1 MEEELGLFAPNNLS
15 AKPFDLSSKL
25 TFPNNNVSSGKPT
38 GDPAMDIFNTLLSEG
53 VPKTGQ
59 GSFTAVPATG
69 LDLSGRYP
77 KVFPGLDNEDLY
89 ARNQGTMEKLGNS
102 LVKMGGIASATF
114 LNSTAGFLYGTTELV
129 KTGDFTKLFDNEVT
143 RELNDFTIGLEDT
156 YANYKTERERNG
168 DWWEPENL
176 FTANFLTENII
187 KNLGFSIGA
196 FAGGFAFT
204 GALRALGIT
213 GRLVA
218 QGKNMAAA
226 ADAAI
231 ASANAL
237 PQAQRLG
244 AINSALGQLRA
255 GTGRALIGSEK
266 FIVPAIGAAGE
277 AGIEAL
283 NASQEIRQKMVDQ
296 YILEKGYAPLGE
308 DLEDINR
315 SVENIGKTIYG
326 LNFGLL
332 TFSNAVQLPKIFSS
346 TYRGEKS
353 LVNDVIFKGGKY
365 VSSIPEKGIARSLY
379 KGYKAGGLLFNRDEA
394 LEEALQYAAQVG
406 TENYFSK
413 LNETG
418 EASILDD
425 LFFAGAK
432 EAFTSSEGLLNL
444 VVGGLSGALMS
455 LPGKIG
461 ERGLTGEG
469 GTSGK
474 IRNEAIDAW
483 NTSLIK
489 DKLKDSAKVISA
501 SAKIQEERAQRIEQG
516 DISGAKD
523 LEFDFMF
530 GAVLNRAKYSSTEVI
545 KDELNELR
553 QLAST
558 NFLTLQQ
565 EGYAYNTDTPETFL
579 KRLDT
584 IQSQA
589 DFIGKT
595 YQDINLKFKGLL
607 DKDNKPIYSDEVISK
622 LTYAASKVFDYDAR
636 IPSLNNKMIAAG
648 VNTTE
653 LFSDV
658 ILNGKPAK
666 EAVDKAMADISKNI
680 VNADELTQ
688 DLFELI
694 EMGVKRKKFID
705 EYAEIKANPNKYT
718 PEPEKP
724 ATVIPEEEVG
734 NTVKVVTKD
743 GEKSLTIGE
752 EYYLG
757 KVIGYDAEGNE
768 IPRYPRLTIL
778 KQNED
783 GTIRIRDNK
792 GERDIDPEVLKDYK
806 LGKVSTVAK
815 NPIAAFYVENIDKVV
830 KWNTGK
836 DKGGVITG
844 WLEYDPDKNQLFF
857 VYNKKGKKRKA
868 KQRDNV
874 RVPIGL
880 NSKDP
885 LSAFRPRKGFDKGI
899 FYFDGKLT
907 AVSKAK
913 IEEAKGQVKDLSK
926 FYDLNDREA
935 RAKFFNDF
943 NKEII
948 DNQADINDQIRKTK
962 ADILTIEEELNKLNA
977 IIEKGG
983 EDARAKKG
991 TKLKVSVRKAL
1002 GTSLRLSRAKEELQ
1016 EELAV
1021 LEAQREEGEI
1031 IIAYLEDSL
1040 QGISELDADDAK
1052 GIIDQLEF
1060 EVELAKESVE
1070 NTSRQIGA
1078 LTNLINGIE
1087 KALDAAVGLLRNL
1100 IDQFEINYPKVPR
1113 VMGLAFNEFLKANP
1127 NFLKLKPN
1135 YISDLRNL
1143 DTYIAEVED
1152 MDINPNEEK
1161 LQKLR
1166 SEIASLKTQLTTDV
1180 NELMFK
1186 EALLAKLKKTYSEYQ
1201 ASGIEEEKLMKN
1213 QELQK
1218 RILGTADKDNP
1229 EPPIP
1234 TKEYEVDSKK
1244 TVEIIPRATLPVD
1257 RGMPHHKRAQRFGV
1271 KFPKFDDETRSNIKG
1286 VYITVR
1292 NQNQLIPG
1300 LINHLRTDDK
1310 GIKEAVDPTRLIAM
1324 VMVDDSSGTPV
1335 LVNEDGQPLTEAQ
1348 AQDPL
1353 NNAIYQVF
1361 PLEELKWSGEYGDKS
1376 MFPENTPKNV
1386 IDEVK
1391 SQYAQWRSKVL
1402 KVDDLSEIH
1411 SVDVSFGFP
1420 QVQTDSEGKKLY
1432 DTRTGVESAELASEY
1447 DIENAPMI
1455 LVASSDET
1463 IVRGISVTKSAPGRV
1478 FLDLPNGLVPLN
1490 NRQHTRKEAEVI
1502 FNAIY
1507 HFSKNMMDSKKGIN
1521 DDSTKRLLS
1530 FLKSVVYWK
1539 IPKTDSGFSS
1549 VFFKDGKLYMSG
1561 KGASYPFTP
1570 SGLLQN
1576 KEDIITVLSGMY
1588 HNVNNLFA
1596 RELNEEYEQITGI
1609 SEDGSIQSIIWPN
1622 YQAYL
1627 LSSTTPDGKK
1637 RSGQELPLA
1646 TNVRPIESPDDLNRS
1661 GIYFYTTDT
1670 VDDYIIPEGKK
1681 QVKITPLASEPVAN
1695 KFTLDGTSRNEF
1707 FLPSLKKTVA
1717 FSAPA
1722 NPTMDNIVILD
1733 SPDLKDVISYVES
1746 QGQDPEMVIKKAILK
1761 GILGNQAQASAETVS
1776 SNVEKAR
1783 QNIFG
1788 KASTPT
1794 APTAPE
1800 ATSPGIE
1807 KARQN
1812 IFGAAPTTSSTPT
1825 TSISTNDDDLKTPI
1839 KGLNERLDAYGN
1851 AQLVF
1856 SSDFFE
1862 GERPKGKLNGFK
1874 ALLSKLRENII
1885 VLADVNWND
1894 FNFFLSK
1901 EDIEKLNELKP
1912 LAEELDTI
1920 NTLKISSSD
1929 TRTVAVEKRYAQLT
1943 NQLTNKFIDIVGKHV
1958 EQQLGKKITSSK
1970 PKINSVSTGDK
1981 PSVSQTVTDARKR
1994 IFGGA
1999 SSQSVK
2005 EEARKRAEEI
2015 EKTIPA
2021 SKRSNS
2027 PEFRLAVEQ
2036 QAKGLRIENWSDIE
2050 AAWKQML
2057 PNVPLYRL
2065 KNVIQATNGRQAWG
2079 MLKNGAIYV
2088 YENAEVGTFYH
2099 EVFEAV
2105 WKMFTDPAEQQSI
2118 INEFKSRKGSFIDRP
2133 TGQTVNY
2140 SEATPQQI
2148 KEQLAEE
2155 FRDYR
2160 LYKKIPPKP
2169 VDGRPWI
2176 VKLFSD
2182 MVNFIKTF
2190 FTGESAQSNT
2200 EKLFE
2205 KIGNGYYAKSIPP
2218 MGVLEQVSTQII
2230 DLDEAFA
2237 TEEDELREITLPY
2250 KERHELIQHMV
2261 YKTLSLLGVNDE
2273 SLFNVTNINRNYLYY
2288 QLFEEVL
2295 GKVDNQG
2302 DLVKNGILQNQMRAN
2317 YDNYRDGK
2325 ISDDEFVKLHDSLN
2339 ENFVKI
2345 NTEWREIFEKYE
2357 EYMKGY
2363 QIEFDEN
2370 DNIQLTDEDKTR
2382 EISPDATKIDSLR
2395 KSNPA
2400 IKLLLATLPKTRTV
2414 NGENETVVTSIG
2426 GYELLPLAQSFITV
2440 MNNVYSSR
2448 DVNDMMERLRKLA
2461 MEDGNYEVLYK
2472 RLSKIPRDQKLKDKP
2487 FDFRNLKTPHSIQLV
2502 SAFWSTFKKQNPEV
2516 KNVFILENGEV
2527 VVGDASLSQAAA
2539 QVANDFENGI
2549 IMSARDGKGYLEY
2562 SQKEK
2567 AYVAKDS
2574 IDKLK
2579 FDSSKINENDKAML
2593 QFLKDIGVD
2602 FDSTDLKKLYGKDL
2616 DIFRN
2621 AVKNIAKSL
2630 RENKI
2635 LMSLSKKTISI
2646 QGRLT
2651 ELALL
2656 KIKATNPEIESTFF
2670 NISNE
2675 RTQSYIGVN
2684 PLSDLHDFISS
2695 LVNGKDELEGSKV
2708 LESHYRYLAYDEF
2721 SRGSVILNKLFPK
2734 RGKKIPA
2741 NNPNA
2746 DLLTVG
2752 YVGGTQNQI
2761 NGKQKPSAKLNYIER
2776 LVQEMNLNLSG
2787 WYLNLVPGDASIE
2800 WMIKM
2805 GNHVTSAQMER
2816 GYEKVN
2822 EIFKEYFKA
2831 EYNLAK
2837 SPDRYI
2843 DPEREK
2849 EKNNL
2854 RFFYDILGKELN
2866 DKIIASEETDAE
2878 AVYNEFKDKIN
2889 AAVKNYIEND
2899 SKSFRAVLSKYGIL
2913 QYDGRKFSL
2922 KNIKTSDENT
2932 LGYSIT
2938 ESMDEKTLNNNLLA
2952 MTVNYMIANVEL
2964 HKLLYSDPY
2973 QYADELKRI
2982 KSFSSP
2988 RQAIMSD
2995 PDNGQAGY
3003 NINAAL
3009 NDVWNTGFQKG
3020 DIGYTDFN
3028 RNYFR
3033 TATHSDVIAVVDI
3046 PGQNYENYKET
3057 DGSGIISLKGH
3068 RNLKLRAGQWTDNN
3082 DLQYRHDIAFEKL
3095 ARAGATQEE
3104 LDKFDENNPDIQ
3116 DTYTPVKPIVAGNLN
3131 TESGNNDVV
3140 LDKFALY
3147 PLSYRILHKIKKD
3160 SNAMKLY
3167 DKMQKEDIDYIV
3179 FSSGRKVGGRNPH
3192 TTYNADGSFNNTPYI
3207 ASGKDQNILNV
3218 PYKIVSIQAEV
3229 PSKEK
3234 AEVTRGSQVTKLL
3247 TMDFMA
3253 AGVPVDF
3260 MPTEKDFSKRYKAWQ
3275 DANDDQ
3281 RNQSKLYQEI
3291 KKNEELLKEMTKFGF
3306 ESLLKKFGIKRV
3318 PGGFKVDDFSA
3329 ATTTLREEMLKREV
3343 NDNLIESLKAFEKG
3357 KVILEATP
3365 AYQKVRNILYSIVD
3379 REIVSPKISGGMK
3392 VQIPSTFLL
3401 DSNNIKVE
3409 TINNKTGFVSE
3420 NLKFYLNEKGE
3431 RVAEIMVGK
3440 WFKSDMSDEELLNYL
3455 NNTDGGKKIL
3465 TGMAFRIPTQN
3476 SNSIDAIRIAKF
3488 LPKEFGDSVVIPS
3501 ALVAKVGSDFDI
3513 DKLSIYL
3520 KNVHKDVTGDIK
3532 LVPFQGYGQQAID
3545 KFKTLAKELS
3555 DAEIA
3560 RKIGKLEKKT
3570 LKQEN
3575 LRQMF
3580 VDIVTENT
3588 SNKFAQHWVPLF
3600 REWFAD
3606 QIVDG
3611 KLSVDLVSQVFEQ
3624 RFAKLNKKLSELT
3637 DADLQEILVEEH
3649 ADRLYK
3655 SSLQNAYIESSENL
3669 IKSDENYSK
3678 LMTPNSAE
3686 QLKALGKEVALATVG
3701 QTYDYKK
3708 VGNMLNRTFMSS
3720 LRHAFVTGK
3729 YAIGIAAVNQTNH
3742 SLMQRFMSL
3751 VDPTRL
3757 DRVSK
3762 EDRHWL
3768 GDAKIK
3774 FDQFNKFDGKAT
3786 LSMIR
3791 NAERTEEYP
3800 NGQFIS
3806 DIIGQFID
3814 GYVDIS
3820 KGPWIMELGAT
3831 PNVASTWLFLVK
3843 IGVPI
3848 NTITYFMN
3856 QPIVRDYLQSIE
3868 NAGYSWL
3875 FIDDF
3880 VDMTKGKYSQ
3890 GANKTSRTVIPN
3902 TASLKEMM
3910 SKSADKLSPNEK
3922 ADQLFILDEFLK
3934 YAKMAE
3940 HMFHV
3945 TQGSNY
3951 DTSNFNDPSLLYKK
3965 NEQFK
3970 KAQQTIISSVEE
3982 ILDNSFIGELAE
3994 IMGFTRNALSEFLV
4008 SEKSRVRNIIEKV
4021 LKPHVELS
4029 NNDFVR
4035 VAQKVVSDLFDYA
4048 VQTNSEFKNRVFEV
4062 MVKEGGYTYE
4072 IVQMVKDIKND
4083 PEHPLYNNHVI
4094 NIIVPQLS
4102 PEAAPGAANNI
4113 KVKGASSKIYDQNNI
4128 IYGFEEIKEYLG
4140 GIGQAFMYNKFKML
4154 ALYQSGLSTSRLSF
4168 TSLLPFE
4175 DFQFIYESTIEKLE
4189 SIANLEEFANLTV
4202 FERNNWGNDDIVP
4215 YEKAKLIVQQDGT
4228 QKYNPAMEY
4237 LPKNV
4242 KDAIESNDIVP
4253 LISVSTLG
4261 RKSKSDFFVYT
4272 WEDNISKEKK
4282 AEMRKKGDFSYIK
4295 RGLFKKVKDPATGE
4309 PFIHPNNSGKE
4320 YYIFKATN
4328 AWGARE
4334 RAQEFYNVEKP
4345 SKIDNGFIKV
4355 TTPSSDESI
4364 IGIFTGRRK
4373 ASVQS
4378 QSVEKAAVIEKSKG
4392 VMVIDKNKKINIYA
4406 GTGENSE
4413 LSNFVIRPFTIN
4425 GDEYQSVEQY
4435 FQYQKWNYLKEDIT
4449 EAQFKEDQKIAD
4461 AIMNTSNGATLKSL
4475 GQKFKNLDRKAWDMN
4490 SSKEMKIALLASFV
4504 QNPNALRRILST
4516 GNAELTHTQDKGKW
4530 GTEFPK
4536 LLMEV
4541 RFELANAKTLESLG
4555 FSPEEIGEILNSI
4568 C

>member
-1 MEEELGLFAPNNLS
+1 MEEEFGIFGIVNLG
-15 AKPFDLSSKL
+15 AKPFDLVKTPPSPESTIKPESAIDKFYKTMNQGL
-25 TFPNNNVSSGKPT
+25 PQAGETFTYTPT
-38 GDPAMDIFNTLLSEG
+38 A
-53 VPKTGQ
+53 
-59 GSFTAVPATG
+59 G
-69 LDLSGRYP
+69 LDLSGRFP
-77 KVFPGLDNEDLY
+77 KVYTSLDNEELY
-89 ARNQGTMEKLGNS
+89 AQNQGTVEKLGNAV
-102 LVKMGGIASATF
+102 VKMGGIAGTTAV
-114 LNSTAGFLYGTTELV
+114 NSTVGLLYGATEWA
-129 KTGDFTKLFDNEVT
+129 KSGDFTKIFDNEVT
-143 RELNDFTIGLEDT
+143 RSLNDFNNEFLET
-156 YANYKTERERNG
+156 KFANYKTERERNG

-176 FTANFLTENII
+176 FTANFLAENII
-187 KNLGFSIGA
+187 KNLGFSFGA
-196 FAGGFAFT
+196 IAGGFAWT

-213 GRLVA
+213 SRLVA

-231 ASANAL
+231 ASANVL
-237 PQAQRLG
+237 PQTQRLS
-244 AINSALGQLRA
+244 AINTALNQLSTSARGSI
-255 GTGRALIGSEK
+255 GRGMIGAERGIISA
-266 FIVPAIGAAGE
+266 FGAAGE

-283 NASQEIRQKMVDQ
+283 NASQEFRKSLIENYV
-296 YILEKGYAPLGE
+296 LEKGYAPSGE
-308 DLEDINR
+308 DLANINDTAEKAGNT
-315 SVENIGKTIYG
+315 VYG

-332 TFSNAVQLPKIFSS
+332 SVSNFVQLPKIFSS
-346 TYRGEKS
+346 TFKGEKS
-353 LVNDVIFKGGKY
+353 ILNDITFKGKY
-365 VSSIPEKGIARSLY
+365 ISSLPQKGVARALY
-379 KGYKAGGLLFNRDEA
+379 KGSNVAGLLFNTTEA
-394 LEEALQYAAQVG
+394 LEEVSQYAAQVG
-406 TENYFSK
+406 TENYFKK

-418 EASILDD
+418 DASVLDD
-425 LFFAGAK
+425 LFFTGAK
-432 EAFTSSEGLLNL
+432 EALTSSEGLLNL
-444 VVGGLSGALMS
+444 VIGGISGAIMTS
-455 LPGKIG
+455 VGKVRD
-461 ERGLTGEG
+461 RGFTGEG
-469 GTSGK
+469 GQREK
-474 IRNEAIDAW
+474 IRNEIIPAW
-483 NTSLIK
+483 NNSLIK
-489 DKLKDSAKVISA
+489 EKLKDAAKNINA
-501 SAKIQEERAQRIEQG
+501 AEKIQKERVEKIEQG
-516 DISGAKD
+516 DISGSKD
-523 LEFDFMF
+523 LEFDYLFSVIYDR
-530 GAVLNRAKYSSTEVI
+530 GKYSSTEFV
-545 KDELNELR
+545 KQELDELR
-553 QLAST
+553 QSAST
-558 NFLTLQQ
+558 EEGFLALQQ
-565 EGYAYNTDTPETFL
+565 EGYAYSTDTRQSFL
-579 KRLDT
+579 NRLNT
-584 IQSQA
+584 LQTQS
-589 DFIGKT
+589 DFIEKT
-595 YQDINLKFKGLL
+595 YQDINLKFKGLV
-607 DKDNKPIYSDEVISK
+607 DAENKPVYSDEVIKK
-622 LTYAASKVFDYDAR
+622 LTYAASKVFDYDVR
-636 IPSLNNKMIAAG
+636 IPNLNG
-648 VNTTE
+648 RLVNANINTAE
-653 LFSDV
+653 VFNDV
-658 ILNGKPAK
+658 ILKGMPSK
-666 EAVDKAMADISKNI
+666 EVVDKAMLDISKNI
-680 VNADELTQ
+680 VNSDELTQ

-705 EYAEIKANPNKYT
+705 EYAEIKSNPKKYT
-718 PEPEKP
+718 PLPETP
-724 ATVIPEEEVG
+724 ATIIPEEEVG
-734 NTVKVVTKD
+734 NKIKVTTKD
-743 GEKSLTIGE
+743 GDKDFEIGE

-757 KVIGYDAEGNE
+757 KVVEYDAKGKEVYRF
-768 IPRYPRLTIL
+768 PKLTIL

-792 GERDIDPEVLKDYK
+792 GERDINPDVLKDYK
-806 LGKVSTVAK
+806 LGKVSAVAK
-815 NPIAAFYVENIDKVV
+815 NPVAAFYLENINKIV

-836 DKGGVITG
+836 EKGGVISG
-844 WLEYDPDKNQLFF
+844 RLEYDSETNQLMFTY
-857 VYNKKGKKRKA
+857 VTKNKKGERYTKSI
-868 KQRDNV
+868 
-874 RVPIGL
+874 PIGT
-880 NSKDP
+880 NAKDP

-899 FYFDGKLT
+899 FYFEGELT

-935 RAKFFNDF
+935 RTKFFNDF
-943 NKEII
+943 HKEVI
-948 DNQADINDQIRKTK
+948 DNQTEINDQIRKTK
-962 ADILTIEEELNKLNA
+962 ADIVTIEEELNKLNA

-983 EDARAKKG
+983 DDSRAKKG
-991 TKLKVSVRKAL
+991 TRLKSSVRKAL
-1002 GTSLRLSRAKEELQ
+1002 GSAMRLSRAKEELQ
-1016 EELAV
+1016 EDLDV
-1021 LEAQREEGEI
+1021 LESQREEGEVI
-1031 IIAYLEDSL
+1031 VAYLEDSL

-1060 EVELAKESVE
+1060 EVELTKESIE
-1070 NTSRQIGA
+1070 ETSKQIGA
-1078 LTNLINGIE
+1078 LTKLINSIE
-1087 KALDAAVGLLRNL
+1087 DALDSAISLLRNL

-1113 VMGLAFNEFLKANP
+1113 TMGLAFNEFLKINP

-1152 MDINPNEEK
+1152 MDINPSESK
-1161 LQKLR
+1161 LAKLR
-1166 SEIASLKTQLTTDV
+1166 NEISSLKTQLTSEI
-1180 NELMFK
+1180 NELLFK
-1186 EALLAKLKKTYSEYQ
+1186 ETLLAKLKKTYNEYQ

-1229 EPPIP
+1229 EPAVFD
-1234 TKEYEVDSKK
+1234 KEYEIDSKK
-1244 TVEIIPRATLPVD
+1244 TVEIIPRATLSTD
-1257 RGMPHHKRAQRFGV
+1257 RGKPHQKRAQKFGV
-1271 KFPKFDDETRSNIKG
+1271 NFPKFDDETKSNIKG
-1286 VYITVR
+1286 VYITVK
-1292 NQNQLIPG
+1292 NQDQLIPG
-1300 LINHLRTDDK
+1300 LVDHLRTDEN
-1310 GIKEAVDPTRLIAM
+1310 GINEAVDPKRVIAM
-1324 VMVDDSSGTPV
+1324 VMVDNSSGTPI
-1335 LVNEDGQPLTEAQ
+1335 LVNEDGQPLTDVQ
-1348 AQDPL
+1348 LQDPL

-1361 PLEELKWSGEYGDKS
+1361 PLEELKWSGQYGDKS

-1386 IDEVK
+1386 IDDVR
-1391 SQYAQWRSKVL
+1391 SQYAQWRSNVL
-1402 KVDDLSEIH
+1402 KVEDLSEIH
-1411 SVDVSFGFP
+1411 SIDVSFGFP
-1420 QVQTDSEGKKLY
+1420 EIQKDIDGNKLY
-1432 DTRTGVESAELASEY
+1432 DTRTGVESAEFASGY
-1447 DIENAPMI
+1447 DIENTPMI

-1463 IVRGISVTKSAPGRV
+1463 IIRGISVTKSAPGRV

-1490 NRQHTRKEAEVI
+1490 NRQHTRKEAETI

-1507 HFSKNMMDSKKGIN
+1507 QFSKNMMDSKKGIN
-1521 DDSTKRLLS
+1521 DEGTKRVLK
-1530 FLKSVVYWK
+1530 FLKSVVYWG
-1539 IPKTDSGFSS
+1539 IPKKDSGFSS
-1549 VFFKDGKLYMSG
+1549 VFFKDGKLYLSG

-1596 RELNEEYEQITGI
+1596 RQLNEEYEQITGI
-1609 SEDGSIQSIIWPN
+1609 SEDGSVESIIWPN

-1627 LSSTTPDGKK
+1627 LSNTSPDGKK
-1637 RSGQELPLA
+1637 RTGEQLPLA
-1646 TNVRPIESPDDLNRS
+1646 TNVRPIESADDLNRS

-1681 QVKITPLASEPVAN
+1681 EIKITPIGNQPVGK
-1695 KFTLDGTSRNEF
+1695 KFVLDGSTRNEY
-1707 FLPSLKKTVA
+1707 FLPNQKKTIA

-1722 NPTMDNIVILD
+1722 NPTPDNITILD
-1733 SPDLKDVISYVES
+1733 SPDLKDIITYAES
-1746 QGQDPEMVIKKAILK
+1746 IGQDPEMVIKKAILK
-1761 GILGNQAQASAETVS
+1761 GILGNQAQASAERVS

-1825 TSISTNDDDLKTPI
+1825 TSISTNDYDLKTPI

-1901 EDIEKLNELKP
+1901 EDIDKLNELKP

-1981 PSVSQTVTDARKR
+1981 PSVSQTVTDARNR

-1999 SSQSVK
+1999 SSQSVE
-2005 EEARKRAEEI
+2005 EEAKKRAEEI
-2015 EKTIPA
+2015 ANTIPK
-2021 SKRSNS
+2021 SKRNNRS
-2027 PEFRLAVEQ
+2027 EFRLAVEQ
-2036 QAKGLRIENWSDIE
+2036 QAKGLRVENWSDIE

-2133 TGQTVNY
+2133 TGQKVNY

-2155 FRDYR
+2155 FRDYI
-2160 LYKKIPPKP
+2160 LFKKVPPKP

-2182 MVNFIKTF
+2182 IVNFIKTF

-2205 KIGNGYYAKSIPP
+2205 KIGNGYYAKSIPS

-2237 TEEDELREITLPY
+2237 TEEDELREITLLY
-2250 KERHELIQHMV
+2250 KERHELVQEMV
-2261 YKTLSLLGVNDE
+2261 FKTLSMLGEKDE
-2273 SLFNVTNINRNYLYY
+2273 SLFNVTNIKRDHLYY
-2288 QLFEEVL
+2288 QLFEHVL
-2295 GKVDNQG
+2295 GTVDEQG
-2302 DLVKNGILQNQMRAN
+2302 ELVENGILQDQIEAN
-2317 YDNYRDGK
+2317 YQNYVDGK
-2325 ISDDEFVKLHDSLN
+2325 ITADEFVNFDNSIK
-2339 ENFVKI
+2339 ENFTKI
-2345 NTEWREIFEKYE
+2345 EKEWDLLFEKYE

-2370 DNIQLTDEDKTR
+2370 DNIQITDENKIKDSDYV
-2382 EISPDATKIDSLR
+2382 EATKIDSLR
-2395 KSNPA
+2395 KSSPA
-2400 IKLLLATLPKTRTV
+2400 IKLLLATLPKTRKV
-2414 NGENETVVTSIG
+2414 NGVNQTIITSIG
-2426 GYELLPLAQSFITV
+2426 GYELLPMAQSFITV

-2461 MEDGNYEVLYK
+2461 LEDGNYERLY
-2472 RLSKIPRDQKLKDKP
+2472 RRISKQNGLDKP
-2487 FDFRNLKTPHSIQLV
+2487 FDFKNLKTTHSIQLL
-2502 SAFWSTFKKQNPEV
+2502 SAFWSTFKKQNPDV

-2527 VVGDASLSQAAA
+2527 VVGDANLSQAAS
-2539 QVANDFENGI
+2539 QIANDYENGI
-2549 IMSARDGKGYLEY
+2549 IMSAREGKGYFEY

-2579 FDSSKINENDKAML
+2579 FDSSNINENDKAML
-2593 QFLKDIGVD
+2593 KFLKDIGVD
-2602 FDSTDLKKLYGKDL
+2602 FDSSDFKKLEGNDKTK
-2616 DIFRN
+2616 FRD
-2621 AVKNIAKSL
+2621 AIKGISKSL
-2630 RENKI
+2630 KANKV
-2635 LMSLSKKTISI
+2635 LMTLSKKTISI

-2684 PLSDLHDFISS
+2684 PLSDLHDFVSS
-2695 LVNGKDELEGSKV
+2695 INDLSSNKV
-2708 LESHYRYLAYDEF
+2708 LESHYRYLAFDPF
-2721 SRGSVILNKLFPK
+2721 SQGSVILNKLFPK
-2734 RGKKIPA
+2734 GGKKIA
-2741 NNPNA
+2741 KTNPNS

-2752 YVGGTQNQI
+2752 YVGGTQNQT
-2761 NGKQKPSAKLNYIER
+2761 NGKQKPSAKLNYVER
-2776 LVQEMNLNLSG
+2776 LVQEINLNLSG
-2787 WYLNLVPGDASIE
+2787 QYLNLVPGDASIE
-2800 WMIKM
+2800 WMINM
-2805 GNHVTSAQMER
+2805 GNHVSSASMGR

-2831 EYNLAK
+2831 EYNLTK
-2837 SPDRYI
+2837 SPDRYV
-2843 DPEREK
+2843 DPSREK
-2849 EKNNL
+2849 QRNNL
-2854 RFFYDILGKELN
+2854 RFFYDILGEQLN
-2866 DKIIASEETDAE
+2866 NEIIASKEVSDE
-2878 AVYNEFKDKIN
+2878 AVYNKFKNRIE
-2889 AAVKNYIEND
+2889 AAIKKHIEND
-2899 SKSFRAVLSKYGIL
+2899 TKSFRDVLLKYNIL
-2913 QYDGRKFSL
+2913 QYDGGKFSL
-2922 KNIKTSDENT
+2922 KNIKTSDESAPS
-2932 LGYSIT
+2932 YSLS
-2938 ESMDEKTLNNNLLA
+2938 ESMNEQTLNNNLLA
-2952 MTVNYMIANVEL
+2952 MTVNYMIANIEL
-2964 HKLLYSDPY
+2964 HKLIYSDPY

-2988 RQAIMSD
+2988 RQAILSD

-3003 NINAAL
+3003 NINSAL
-3009 NDVWNTGFQKG
+3009 NDVWNAGFQKG

-3033 TATHSDVIAVVDI
+3033 SATHSDVIAVVDI
-3046 PGQNYENYKET
+3046 PGQNYEDYKET
-3057 DGSGIISLKGH
+3057 DGSGIILLKGH

-3082 DLQYRHDIAFEKL
+3082 ELQYRHDVAFEKL

-3167 DKMQKEDIDYIV
+3167 DKMQKEDIDYVV
-3179 FSSGRKVGGRNPH
+3179 FSSGRKVGGKNPH
-3192 TTYNADGSFNNTPYI
+3192 TTYNADGSFNDAPYV

-3260 MPTEKDFSKRYKAWQ
+3260 MPNEKDFAKRYRAW
-3275 DANDDQ
+3275 
-3281 RNQSKLYQEI
+3281 NQATDEQKNESKLYKEI
-3291 KKNEELLKEMTKFGF
+3291 KNNQELLQEMTKFGF
-3306 ESLLKKFGIKRV
+3306 ESLLKKFGIERI
-3318 PGGFKVDDFSA
+3318 PGGYKVVDEFSA
-3329 ATTTLREEMLKREV
+3329 ASSTLREEMLKREV
-3343 NDNLIESLKAFEKG
+3343 NDNIIESLKAFEKG
-3357 KVILEATP
+3357 RVILEATP

-3379 REIVSPKISGGMK
+3379 KEVVSPKISGGMK

-3401 DSNNIKVE
+3401 DSNNIKVD
-3409 TINNKTGFVSE
+3409 TINGKTGFVSE
-3420 NLKFYLNEKGE
+3420 NLKFYINEKGE
-3431 RVAEIMVGK
+3431 RVAEIMVGR
-3440 WFKSDMSDEELLNYL
+3440 WFKSNMSDDQLLNYL
-3455 NNTDGGKKIL
+3455 NTTDEGKKIL

-3476 SNSIDAIRIAKF
+3476 ANSIDAIRIAKF

-3520 KNVHKDVTGDIK
+3520 KNIYVDATGKIK
-3532 LVPFQGYGQQAID
+3532 LVPFYGYGQQAID
-3545 KFKTLAKELS
+3545 RFNTLSRNITEEKIAIREEKIEKQSNLQKIFGDISLGLAS
-3555 DAEIA
+3555 DTFT
-3560 RKIGKLEKKT
+3560 EK
-3570 LKQEN
+3570 
-3575 LRQMF
+3575 
-3580 VDIVTENT
+3580 
-3588 SNKFAQHWVPLF
+3588 WVPIF
-3600 REWFAD
+3600 REWFAN
-3606 QIVDG
+3606 
-3611 KLSVDLVSQVFEQ
+3611 DLIDNQLPVQLIEQVFISRIE
-3624 RFAKLNKKLSELT
+3624 KLNKKIENLTTKDLNELF
-3637 DADLQEILVEEH
+3637 IEEH

-3655 SSLQNAYIESSENL
+3655 ASLQNAYIESSENL

-3678 LMTPNSAE
+3678 LMAPNSAK
-3686 QLKALGKEVALATVG
+3686 QLKDLGEEVAIATTG
-3701 QTYDYKK
+3701 KTYDYKK

-3742 SLMQRFMSL
+3742 SLMQRFMSV
-3751 VDPTRL
+3751 VDPARL
-3757 DRVSK
+3757 NRVSK
-3762 EDRHWL
+3762 EDRYWL

-3774 FDQFNKFDGKAT
+3774 FDQFNQFEGKAT
-3786 LSMIR
+3786 LSMIK
-3791 NAERTEEYP
+3791 NQA
-3800 NGQFIS
+3800 GQFIS

-3831 PNVASTWLFLVK
+3831 PNVASTWLFLTK

-3848 NTITYFMN
+3848 NTVTYFMN

-3880 VDMTKGKYSQ
+3880 VDMAKDKYSQ
-3890 GANKTSRTVIPN
+3890 GANKVSRAVIPN
-3902 TASLKEMM
+3902 TASLREMM
-3910 SKSADKLSPNEK
+3910 GKSIDKLSANEK
-3922 ADQLFILDEFLK
+3922 ADQLFMLDEFLK

-3940 HMFHV
+3940 QMFLV
-3945 TQGSNY
+3945 TQGANY
-3951 DTSNFNDPSLLYKK
+3951 DTSNFNDPALLYKK

-3970 KAQQTIISSVEE
+3970 KAQQTIISSVDE
-3982 ILDNSFIGELAE
+3982 ILENSFIGGLAE
-3994 IMGFTRNALSEFLV
+3994 IMDDSREALSEFLV
-4008 SEKSRVRNIIEKV
+4008 SEKSRVKSIVEKV
-4021 LKPHVELS
+4021 LKPYTDLP

-4048 VQTNSEFKNRVFEV
+4048 VQTNTEFKNSVFQV
-4062 MVKEGGYTYE
+4062 MVREGGYAYE
-4072 IVQMVKDIKND
+4072 VVKMVNQIKADVN
-4083 PEHPLYNNHVI
+4083 HPLHNNHVI
-4094 NIIVPQLS
+4094 NIIVPQLA

-4113 KVKGASSKIYDQNNI
+4113 KIKGASSKIYDQNNI
-4128 IYGFEEIKEYLG
+4128 IYGFQEIREYFEG
-4140 GIGQAFMYNKFKML
+4140 TGQAFMFNKLKML
-4154 ALYQSGLSTSRLSF
+4154 ALYQSGLSTSRFSF
-4168 TSLLPFE
+4168 TSLLPFK
-4175 DFQFIYESTIEKLE
+4175 DFQSIYGATIEKLE
-4189 SIANLEEFANLTV
+4189 SLPNLESFNDLNV
-4202 FERNNWGNDDIVP
+4202 FERNNWGNNDIIP
-4215 YEKAKLIVQQDGT
+4215 YEKAKWIVQKDGT
-4228 QKYNPAMEY
+4228 PKYNPAMEY
-4237 LPKNV
+4237 LPNNV
-4242 KDAIESNDIVP
+4242 KDAVESNKIVP
-4253 LISVSTLG
+4253 LMSVSTLG

-4272 WEDNISKEKK
+4272 WEDNISKDKK

-4295 RGLFKKVKDPATGE
+4295 RGLFKKVKDPLTGL
-4309 PFIHPNNSGKE
+4309 PYIYTNKSGKE
-4320 YYIFKATN
+4320 YFIFKATN

-4334 RAQEFYNVEKP
+4334 RAQEFYDVEKP

-4355 TTPSSDESI
+4355 TIPSSDQSI

-4378 QSVEKAAVIEKSKG
+4378 QSVEKVAVIEKSKG

-4406 GTGENSE
+4406 GTRENSE
-4413 LSNFVIRPFTIN
+4413 LSNFVIRPFTIT

-4435 FQYQKWNYLKEDIT
+4435 YQYQKWNYLKEDIT

-4461 AIMNTSNGATLKSL
+4461 AIMNTSYGATLKSL

-4490 SSKEMKIALLASFV
+4490 SSKEMKIALLASFI

-4516 GNAELTHTQDKGKW
+4516 GNAELTHKYKGVEQDNGR
-4530 GTEFPK
+4530 FSK

-4555 FSPEEIGEILNSI
+4555 FSPEEIGNILKSI